1 MAQRDVPNSNRL
13 KYMSL
18 VVLTF
23 QNAVLILSMRY
34 SRVVAENVYYSTT
47 AVVLSETL
55 KVLICLVVIRVQQQ
69 DFLQHLYDAIVVK
82 WKDTLKLSVPAVVY
96 MVQNNLQ
103 YVAVSNLEAAEFQ
116 VLYQLKILTTAL
128 FSVAML
134 KKKLSFLQ
142 WLSLLILFAGA
153 AIVQLQE
160 IKPTTN
166 VVHAQSKWVGLIA
179 VIVSCVSSGFAGVYF
194 EMVLKESDTSIWMR
208 NVQLG
213 IFGSSTALISMF
225 VKDGPLV
232 MKNGFFYGYSVLVWS
247 VVVQQAV
254 GGLIVAMVVCYADNI
269 LKGFATSLSIIL
281 SCIASI
287 YLFRYSI
294 TLQFA
299 FGALLVI
306 AAVYLYSYPPPKPK
320 PAVIAPGVGSVNTPS
335 GMKAKTYS
343 LPNVLSKE

>member
-1 MAQRDVPNSNRL
+1 
-13 KYMSL
+13 
-18 VVLTF
+18 
-23 QNAVLILSMRY
+23 MRVEGVHKTPGFSY
-34 SRVVAENVYYSTT
+34 
-47 AVVLSETL
+47 
-55 KVLICLVVIRVQQQ
+55 
-69 DFLQHLYDAIVVK
+69 
-82 WKDTLKLSVPAVVY
+82 VY
-96 MVQNNLQ
+96 MIVHPTQPHPTTPHPTIPHPITPHPTTHPLPSSPPKLTPPNLL
-103 YVAVSNLEAAEFQ
+103 SSSLPSSPQ

-134 KKKLSFLQ
+134 KKKLSLPQ
-142 WLSLLILFAGA
+142 WISLLILFAGA

-194 EMVLKESDTSIWMR
+194 EMVLKESDTSVWMR

-213 IFGSSTALISMF
+213 IYGSSTAVISMMA
-225 VKDGPLV
+225 KDGPAV
-232 MKNGFFYGYSVLVWS
+232 MQNGFFYGYSPLVWM
-247 VVVQQAV
+247 VVIQQAV
-254 GGLIVAMVVCYADNI
+254 GGLIVALVVCYADNI

-281 SCIASI
+281 SCVASI

-299 FGALLVI
+299 LGALLVI
-306 AAVYLYSYPPPKPK
+306 AAVYLYSYPSSKPK
-320 PAVIAPGVGSVNTPS
+320 PVVTSPVVSGSSLNPA
-335 GMKAKTYS
+335 MKSKTYS

>member
-1 MAQRDVPNSNRL
+1 M
-13 KYMSL
+13 
-18 VVLTF
+18 
-23 QNAVLILSMRY
+23 
-34 SRVVAENVYYSTT
+34 
-47 AVVLSETL
+47 
-55 KVLICLVVIRVQQQ
+55 
-69 DFLQHLYDAIVVK
+69 
-82 WKDTLKLSVPAVVY
+82 
-96 MVQNNLQ
+96 
-103 YVAVSNLEAAEFQ
+103 YVACMLRQCTRMLIPPILPAPPQ

-134 KKKLSFLQ
+134 KKKLSLPQ
-142 WLSLLILFAGA
+142 WISLLILFAGA

-166 VVHAQSKWVGLIA
+166 VVHAQSKWVGLVA

-213 IFGSSTALISMF
+213 IFGSSTAVISMLA
-225 VKDGPLV
+225 KDGPVV
-232 MKNGFFYGYSVLVWS
+232 MKNGFFYGYSPLVWM
-247 VVVQQAV
+247 VVIQQAV

-281 SCIASI
+281 SCVASI
-287 YLFRYSI
+287 YLFHYSI

-306 AAVYLYSYPPPKPK
+306 AAVYLYSYPSSK
-320 PAVIAPGVGSVNTPS
+320 PAAAVASPATGSLLNS
-335 GMKAKTYS
+335 AMKSRTHS

>member
-1 MAQRDVPNSNRL
+1 MAQKDTPNAVSL

-23 QNAVLILSMRY
+23 QNAILILSMRY
-34 SRVVAENVYYSTT
+34 SRVVVVDSVYYTTT

-55 KVLICLVVIRVQQQ
+55 KMLICLVIIRFQQQ
-69 DFLQHLYDAIVVK
+69 DFFHHMHEALVVR
-82 WKDTLKLSVPAVVY
+82 WRDTLKLSVPAIVY
-96 MVQNNLQ
+96 MIQNNLQ

-134 KKKLSFLQ
+134 KKKLSLPQ
-142 WLSLLILFAGA
+142 WISLLILFAGA

-166 VVHAQSKWVGLIA
+166 VVHAQSKWVGLVA

-213 IFGSSTALISMF
+213 IFGSSTAVISMLA
-225 VKDGPLV
+225 KDGPVV
-232 MKNGFFYGYSVLVWS
+232 MKNGFFYGYSPLVWM
-247 VVVQQAV
+247 VVIQQAV

-281 SCIASI
+281 SCVASI
-287 YLFRYSI
+287 YLFHYSI

-306 AAVYLYSYPPPKPK
+306 AAVYLYSYPSSK
-320 PAVIAPGVGSVNTPS
+320 PAAAVASPATGSLLNS
-335 GMKAKTYS
+335 AMKSRTHS